1 MNAEKRSFLPLIL
14 GLALTSC
21 IGTTGSDLFTFDAA
35 AAGPVDAVAGQPL
48 SFSTGRGYQVTL
60 TRAKVHVGAVYLN
73 KATPISGAQATSCV
87 LPGIYVAQVT
97 EGLDVDALSPVLQP
111 FPVKGE
117 AIEARA
123 IAGEVW
129 LTGGDVNAAQDSTV
143 ILDVAGTAEK
153 AGVAYPFEGK
163 LTIGENRLGPIND
176 PSQPGAHPICKE
188 RVVSPIPVHLDVRS
202 GGSLLV
208 RVDPRGL
215 FQNVEFSG
223 LDRASDSPLLYRFKD
238 ATDGQ
243 PNVNIYQALES
254 REGTYELLWNP

>member
-1 MNAEKRSFLPLIL
+1 MNDRS
-14 GLALTSC
+14 ALFAAIFSAISLTAC
-21 IGTTGSDLFTFDAA
+21 IGSTGSDLFTFDAA
-35 AAGPVDAVAGQPL
+35 AAGPADSVAGQSL

-60 TRAKVHVGAVYLN
+60 TRAKVRIGAVYLN
-73 KATPISGAQATSCV
+73 KAIPISGAQATRCV

-97 EGLDVDALSPVLQP
+97 AGLDVDALSPALQP
-111 FPVKGE
+111 FPEKGE

-129 LTGGDVNAAQDSTV
+129 LTGGDVNAAEDSTV

-153 AGVAYPFEGK
+153 GGMAYPFEGK
-163 LTIGENRLGPIND
+163 LTIGNNRLGPIND

-188 RVVSPIPVHLDVRS
+188 RIVSPIPIHLDVRS

-208 RVDPRGL
+208 RVDPREL

-223 LDRASDSPLLYRFKD
+223 LTPASASPGLYRFED
-238 ATDGQ
+238 ATEGQ
-243 PNVNIYQALES
+243 PNVNLYGALGS
-254 REGTYELLWNP
+254 REGTYELLWNQ

>member
-1 MNAEKRSFLPLIL
+1 MIARNALIFAIFS
-14 GLALTSC
+14 GIALTSC
-21 IGTTGSDLFTFDAA
+21 VGSTGSDLFTFDAA
-35 AAGPVDAVAGQPL
+35 AAGPEDAVAGQPL

-73 KATPISGAQATSCV
+73 KAIPISGAQATSCI

-97 EGLDVDALSPVLQP
+97 AGLDIDALSPALQP

-117 AIEARA
+117 AIEALA

-129 LTGGDVNAAQDSTV
+129 LTGGDVNAAEDSTV
-143 ILDVAGTAEK
+143 ILDVAGTAKK
-153 AGVAYPFEGK
+153 AGSAYPFEGK
-163 LTIGENRLGPIND
+163 LTIGNNRLGPIND

-188 RVVSPIPVHLDVRS
+188 RIVSPIPLRLDVRA

-215 FQNVEFSG
+215 FRNVEFSE
-223 LDRASDSPLLYRFKD
+223 LDPVADSPKLYRFKD
-238 ATDGQ
+238 TTDGQ
-243 PNVNIYQALES
+243 PNVNLYRALES
-254 REGTYELLWNP
+254 REGTYELLWNE

>member
-1 MNAEKRSFLPLIL
+1 MIARKSWMFVAIS

-35 AAGPVDAVAGQPL
+35 AAGPADAVAGQPL

-60 TRAKVHVGAVYLN
+60 SRARVHVGAVYLN
-73 KATPISGAQATSCV
+73 KAIPVSGAQATSCV
-87 LPGIYVAQVT
+87 LPGVYVAQVT
-97 EGLDVDALSPVLQP
+97 AGLDIDALSPVLQP
-111 FPVKGE
+111 FPAQGE

-129 LTGGDVNAAQDSTV
+129 LTGGDVNAAEDSTV

-153 AGVAYPFEGK
+153 AGMAYPFEGQ
-163 LTIGENRLGPIND
+163 LTIGNNRLGPIND

-188 RVVSPIPVHLDVRS
+188 RIVSPIPLRLDVRS
-202 GGSLLV
+202 GGSLLL

-223 LDRASDSPLLYRFKD
+223 LDQASVSPPLYRFSD
-238 ATDGQ
+238 ATEGQ
-243 PNVNIYQALES
+243 PSVNLYGALGS